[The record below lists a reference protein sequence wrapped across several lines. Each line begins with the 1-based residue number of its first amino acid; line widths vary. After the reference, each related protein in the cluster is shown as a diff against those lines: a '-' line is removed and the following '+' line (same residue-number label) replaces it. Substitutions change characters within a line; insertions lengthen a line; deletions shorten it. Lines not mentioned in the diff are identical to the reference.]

1 MKNKEFETKAIR
13 HQVERTQQNEHSVPI
28 FATSSYLFES
38 AEHARALF
46 AKEAE
51 GNIYSRYSNP
61 NNDEFID
68 KLCLLEG
75 AEAGISTASGM
86 AAMFVSIASFLNQGD
101 HIVCL

>member
-1 MKNKEFETKAIR
+1 MNDKAFETIAIR
-13 HQVERTQQNEHSVPI
+13 HQAERSQHREHSVPI
-28 FATSSYLFES
+28 FATSSYVFED

-61 NNDEFID
+61 NNDEFVQ

-75 AEAGISTASGM
+75 AEAGIPTASGM
-86 AAMFVSIASFLNQGD
+86 AAMFVSIASFVKTGT
-101 HIVCL
+101 I